1 MDYSTLLHFY
11 TPSILEYCI
20 LGIILLSFV
29 CNIIAPH
36 AKKYDL
42 FQFEKMP
49 VLIPVP
55 IITKDMGF
63 WTGIRTW
70 LFTRRSFELGED
82 FNFTYDR
89 NEQIGDTMSEYVIPK
104 GFRTD
109 CASIPRYLS
118 AFLSP
123 TGLLLIP
130 GIVHDYCYRTGY
142 YPPMKLLKKNKQ
154 FFYEETITRKNSDI
168 WFHKIAISVNGFV
181 VLNYIAYI
189 GLRLTGWWGWNSAG
203 HPNR

>member
-1 MDYSTLLHFY
+1 M
-11 TPSILEYCI
+11 
-20 LGIILLSFV
+20 
-29 CNIIAPH
+29 
-36 AKKYDL
+36 YDV

-70 LFTRRSFELGED
+70 LFTRRIFELGED

-142 YPPMKLLKKNKQ
+142 YPPMKLLIFDLNNSGTHQKNKQ

-189 GLRLTGWWGWNSAG
+189 GLRLTGWWGWTG